1 MIECGLS
8 PDNRTNLRRL
18 TPKLISLK
26 HLKPNRKDSKFK
38 LLSDVDNQVK
48 NILSDFLSNIEP
60 EEKEQF
66 EVDSKLKLLKQST
79 MINKTTTFVTRKHNK
94 ENYSKRGSAVSI
106 HKHSIVNPH
115 HHSVPTI
122 NLIQKQD
129 DISSMVPMFESGLG
143 NEGFISYSKN
153 NLQTFQTMCSELKKN
168 IVDNSLLHPTKEKD
182 SIKETFINSQDKELE
197 SSKNKNIDKKSTSK
211 SKRVMISQTHSL
223 KNNFNSIKLTS
234 SMKKQKTNIDFNE
247 DSDYYSGDRK
257 RNKSNKLIKTKA
269 TYSKKKTKAA
279 EVLEKIESNI
289 EQNFQNLKNPDKFYS
304 NTFSKITLTNK
315 TINKKLDSIYE
326 LLKGL

>member
-129 DISSMVPMFESGLG
+129 DISSMVLCLKVVLVMKGLYLIQRITYRHFKLCVV
-143 NEGFISYSKN
+143 NLKRILLIILYFI
-153 NLQTFQTMCSELKKN
+153 
-168 IVDNSLLHPTKEKD
+168 PP
-182 SIKETFINSQDKELE
+182 
-197 SSKNKNIDKKSTSK
+197 
-211 SKRVMISQTHSL
+211 
-223 KNNFNSIKLTS
+223 
-234 SMKKQKTNIDFNE
+234 
-247 DSDYYSGDRK
+247 
-257 RNKSNKLIKTKA
+257 
-269 TYSKKKTKAA
+269 KKK
-279 EVLEKIESNI
+279 I
-289 EQNFQNLKNPDKFYS
+289 Q
-304 NTFSKITLTNK
+304 
-315 TINKKLDSIYE
+315 
-326 LLKGL
+326 

>member
-1 MIECGLS
+1 
-8 PDNRTNLRRL
+8 
-18 TPKLISLK
+18 
-26 HLKPNRKDSKFK
+26 
-38 LLSDVDNQVK
+38 
-48 NILSDFLSNIEP
+48 
-60 EEKEQF
+60 
-66 EVDSKLKLLKQST
+66 
-79 MINKTTTFVTRKHNK
+79 
-94 ENYSKRGSAVSI
+94 
-106 HKHSIVNPH
+106 
-115 HHSVPTI
+115 
-122 NLIQKQD
+122 
-129 DISSMVPMFESGLG
+129 
-143 NEGFISYSKN
+143 
-153 NLQTFQTMCSELKKN
+153 MCSELKKN

-289 EQNFQNLKNPDKFYS
+289 ERGFRGLKNPDKFYS

>member
-1 MIECGLS
+1 
-8 PDNRTNLRRL
+8 
-18 TPKLISLK
+18 
-26 HLKPNRKDSKFK
+26 
-38 LLSDVDNQVK
+38 
-48 NILSDFLSNIEP
+48 
-60 EEKEQF
+60 
-66 EVDSKLKLLKQST
+66 
-79 MINKTTTFVTRKHNK
+79 
-94 ENYSKRGSAVSI
+94 
-106 HKHSIVNPH
+106 
-115 HHSVPTI
+115 
-122 NLIQKQD
+122 
-129 DISSMVPMFESGLG
+129 
-143 NEGFISYSKN
+143 
-153 NLQTFQTMCSELKKN
+153 MCSELKKN

-182 SIKETFINSQDKELE
+182 SIKETFINSQDKELD
-197 SSKNKNIDKKSTSK
+197 SCKNKNIDKKSTSK

-289 EQNFQNLKNPDKFYS
+289 ERGFRGLKNPDKFYS

-315 TINKKLDSIYE
+315 TINKRLDSIYE